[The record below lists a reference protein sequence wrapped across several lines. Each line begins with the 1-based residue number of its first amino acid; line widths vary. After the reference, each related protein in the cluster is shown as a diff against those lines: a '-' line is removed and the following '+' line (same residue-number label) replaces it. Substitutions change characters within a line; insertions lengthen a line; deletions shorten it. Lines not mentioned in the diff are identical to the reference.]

1 MTYRKYRWSKNYEA
15 AEEELEK
22 LLSRLGHDL
31 DRWELA
37 AGDNLRPRKQLG
49 SRCIWCAEGSIRL
62 IISGQ
67 TIGLQPGDAIAI
79 DSDQLVYG
87 EAGVA
92 GVVCYEAAKQPPR
105 QLPRQEV

>member
-1 MTYRKYRWSKNYEA
+1 MTYRKYRWSKDYEA

-31 DRWELA
+31 SRWELA
-37 AGDNLRPRKQLG
+37 AGDNLDPQERSDG
-49 SRCIWCAEGSIRL
+49 RCIWCAEGSIRL

-67 TIGLQPGDAIAI
+67 TISLQPGDAITI
-79 DSDQLVYG
+79 DKDQSVSG

-92 GVVCYEAAKQPPR
+92 GVVCYEATR